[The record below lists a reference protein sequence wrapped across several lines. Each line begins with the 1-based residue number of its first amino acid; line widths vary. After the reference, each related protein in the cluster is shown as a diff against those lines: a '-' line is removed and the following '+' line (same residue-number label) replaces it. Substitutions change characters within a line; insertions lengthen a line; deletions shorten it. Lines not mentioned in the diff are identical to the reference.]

1 MNIVIFSNSDYNFAA
16 KLSKICDLHSYQ
28 LIFLNDFKFL
38 KSYVDIKNILLLI
51 DFNDYENKIQ
61 NINNLINNIG
71 DFPCCVLLD
80 IMSSKT
86 HKEVTSMGFD
96 IVMTKQSFLM
106 NIKTIKKQIT
116 ASL

>member
-1 MNIVIFSNSDYNFAA
+1 MWFKFISINF
-16 KLSKICDLHSYQ
+16 
-28 LIFLNDFKFL
+28 FNDFKSL
-38 KSYVDIKNILLLI
+38 KPYIDTKNILLLI

-61 NINNLINNIG
+61 NVNNSINNIG

-86 HKEVTSMGFD
+86 HKEVTSMGVD

-116 ASL
+116 TSL